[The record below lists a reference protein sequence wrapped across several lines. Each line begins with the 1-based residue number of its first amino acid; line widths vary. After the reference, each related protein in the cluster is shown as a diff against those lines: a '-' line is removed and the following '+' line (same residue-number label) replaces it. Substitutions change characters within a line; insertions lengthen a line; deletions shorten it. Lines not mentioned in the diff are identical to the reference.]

1 MAQAMHIRL
10 PMLRYAI
17 LCVALLTAALSPRS
31 SEAGP
36 PTETLRAAFGEANRI
51 LTDPT
56 TAQHPLEGLAA
67 IRAVFSRVFDFR
79 DAAERSLGPQWQAR
93 TVAERN
99 EFTRLFSDFAERGF
113 VNWVASVAEVDSHTG
128 LTVTFLRESGTRE
141 TATVEAA
148 ILGRGGRPI
157 PITHDLV
164 YRNRRWILRDV
175 TIEGV
180 SLVANYRAQFD
191 RVIRASSYP
200 ELVRRMR
207 ARIAGD
213 ALPSV
218 SPRPVPESLVLP
230 TSGFQLEMR

>member
-1 MAQAMHIRL
+1 
-10 PMLRYAI
+10 MLRYAI
-17 LCVALLTAALSPRS
+17 LCVALLTATLSPRS

-36 PTETLRAAFGEANRI
+36 PTETLRAVFGEANKI
-51 LTDPT
+51 LTDPAT
-56 TAQHPLEGLAA
+56 EQHPLEGLAA
-67 IRAVFSRVFDFR
+67 IRALFSRVFDFR
-79 DAAERSLGPQWQAR
+79 GAAERALGAQWQAR

-99 EFTRLFSDFAERGF
+99 EFTRLFSNFVERGF
-113 VNWVASVAEVDSHTG
+113 VNWMASVAEVDNHGAG
-128 LTVTFLRESGTRE
+128 LTVNFLRESGTRE

-200 ELVRRMR
+200 ELVHRMR
-207 ARIAGD
+207 TRIAGD
-213 ALPSV
+213 ARPSE
-218 SPRPVPESLVLP
+218 SPRSGPAPLILP
-230 TSGFQLEMR
+230 TRGFELETR